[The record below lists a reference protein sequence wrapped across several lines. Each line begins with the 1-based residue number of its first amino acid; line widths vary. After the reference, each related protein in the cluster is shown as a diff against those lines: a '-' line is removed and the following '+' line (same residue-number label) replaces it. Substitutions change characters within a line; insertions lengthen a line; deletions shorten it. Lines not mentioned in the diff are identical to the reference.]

1 MYPVYPEKMFQLV
14 AAPAKIKVKTAMV
27 VTAGLVNNS
36 GNTSEKARGASTAD
50 VLLFFIVLLSLT
62 DVVAA
67 ISARLVAANVLL
79 FFIVL
84 LSSPIKPIKSIAA
97 MRGNLSMKR
106 ASPFSLVEESKKY
119 LERGFAAHFY
129 KRSIAK

>member
-36 GNTSEKARGASTAD
+36 GNTSEKAREAST
-50 VLLFFIVLLSLT
+50 
-62 DVVAA
+62 
-67 ISARLVAANVLL
+67 ANVLL
-79 FFIVL
+79 FFIAL

-106 ASPFSLVEESKKY
+106 ASPFLLVEESKKC
-119 LERGFAAHFY
+119 LE
-129 KRSIAK
+129 